1 MTLTS
6 VKSSNCC
13 RLLAMMFSSVF
24 KLFSQ
29 SDKYNKR
36 MGQHPPAINGNTS
49 KHSPGFEPIK
59 LLILAHP
66 IFSSSTRFSHT
77 LLSSS
82 RYTSISK
89 PKYTPTNVHMYT
101 QNTHV
106 CMNASVHI
114 HPHTQAGM
122 YTCIYSREHVHQH
135 ATHTI
140 TPPPNN
146 HQTLYNPW
154 SQHETATVYAFT
166 DCHSSRRIKADRQNC
181 CYVILST
188 TSPQNAYHDQE
199 SFAQCMTYTFPARHA
214 VTKKRNFHSLL

>member
-6 VKSSNCC
+6 VKSLNCC
-13 RLLAMMFSSVF
+13 RLLAMMFSSVI
-24 KLFSQ
+24 KLFRQ
-29 SDKYNKR
+29 CNKYNKR
-36 MGQHPPAINGNTS
+36 MGQHPPAINGKTS
-49 KHSPGFEPIK
+49 KHSHGFEPIK

-89 PKYTPTNVHMYT
+89 PKYTPTNVHMHT

-114 HPHTQAGM
+114 HPPTHTSRHAHM
-122 YTCIYSREHVHQH
+122 HYSREHVHQH

-140 TPPPNN
+140 TPPSNN
-146 HQTLYNPW
+146 HQTLYNP
-154 SQHETATVYAFT
+154 
-166 DCHSSRRIKADRQNC
+166 
-181 CYVILST
+181 
-188 TSPQNAYHDQE
+188 
-199 SFAQCMTYTFPARHA
+199 
-214 VTKKRNFHSLL
+214 